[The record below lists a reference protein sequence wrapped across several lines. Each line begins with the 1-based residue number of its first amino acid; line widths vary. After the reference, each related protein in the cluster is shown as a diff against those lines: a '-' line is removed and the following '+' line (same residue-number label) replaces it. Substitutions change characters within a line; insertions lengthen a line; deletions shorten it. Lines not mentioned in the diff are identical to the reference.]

1 MDQCVYIRPLREDEG
16 GGGTMWSDDC
26 RRRPIDVD
34 FFSDLF
40 RVRPKPAAK
49 LHYMKVKDA
58 YE

>member
-1 MDQCVYIRPLREDEG
+1 MDQCVYIRPLRGEEEEAGRRGVTTAG
-16 GGGTMWSDDC
+16 GGQLMW
-26 RRRPIDVD
+26 I
-34 FFSDLF
+34 FFPDLL